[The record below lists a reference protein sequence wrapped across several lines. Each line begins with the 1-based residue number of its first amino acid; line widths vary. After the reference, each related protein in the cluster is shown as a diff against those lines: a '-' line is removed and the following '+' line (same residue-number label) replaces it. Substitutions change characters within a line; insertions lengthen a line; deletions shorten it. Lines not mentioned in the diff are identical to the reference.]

1 MKDSKYIAR
10 VMKYINKIN
19 QYMLHVDSYES
30 FIVNEEKVD
39 AVILNLEQIGETVK
53 KLSESYKQN
62 YPEIDWINIS
72 GLRNLIAHEYE
83 EVDYLLIYTTA
94 KNSINELLVIFKK

>member
-10 VMKYINKIN
+10 VIKYINKIN
-19 QYMLHVDSYES
+19 QYMLHVDSYET
-30 FIVNEEKVD
+30 FIMNEEKVD

-62 YPEIDWINIS
+62 HPEIDWINIS

-94 KNSINELLVIFKK
+94 INSINELLKIVQK

>member
-10 VMKYINKIN
+10 VIKYINKIN
-19 QYMLHVDSYES
+19 RYMIDINSYET
-30 FIVNEEKVD
+30 FILYEEKVD

-53 KLSESYKQN
+53 KLSETYKQDH
-62 YPEIDWINIS
+62 PEINWLNIA

-83 EVDYLLIYTTA
+83 EVDYLLIYNTA
-94 KNSINELLVIFKK
+94 KNSINELLKIIQE

>member
-1 MKDSKYIAR
+1 
-10 VMKYINKIN
+10 
-19 QYMLHVDSYES
+19 MLHVDSFET

-62 YPEIDWINIS
+62 HPDIEWISIA

-83 EVDYLLIYTTA
+83 EIDYLLIYTTA
-94 KNSINELLVIFKK
+94 KNSINELLEIVQK

>member
-1 MKDSKYIAR
+1 MKDNKYIAR
-10 VMKYINKIN
+10 VIKYINKIN
-19 QYMLHVDSYES
+19 KYMLYVDSYEI

-62 YPEIDWINIS
+62 HPEIDWINIS

-83 EVDYLLIYTTA
+83 EVDILLIYSTA
-94 KNSINELLVIFKK
+94 KNKINELLEIIQK

>member
-1 MKDSKYIAR
+1 MKDSKYIGR
-10 VMKYINKIN
+10 IIKYINKIN
-19 QYMLHVDSYES
+19 QYMLHVDSYET

-53 KLSESYKQN
+53 KLSEIYKQN
-62 YPEIDWINIS
+62 HPEIDWLNIS
-72 GLRNLIAHEYE
+72 GLRNIIAHEYE

-94 KNSINELLVIFKK
+94 KNSINELLEMI